1 MKNTSGLNISN
12 IIQELDEAVLHGD
25 LEKADELTAL
35 LYRLQDGKAADAAMP
50 DGFAKAI
57 ATGSKGGQKPMSKGM
72 KKLIYIAAA
81 AVLVTALS
89 VTALATDMFGLRSL
103 VIGSGTTDSTPP
115 DSAVAGDP
123 LPSAPPQDL
132 IVLQGYP
139 DSNEYK
145 ASREWNEFLAGY
157 DTDHAIL
164 NEVGNTLTEF
174 YDKYPMYLVYSQ
186 DMADKLEE
194 ITAKYSL
201 TLHRSMTIVGN
212 AEELYGVA
220 GTGRFLVPSDL
231 GGNAV
236 LGGYVYDDGTFHYDG
251 QAMLAGGT
259 IIGYQLGNYVK
270 GTFSDTYLNV
280 GDAGSYKEWAFTTT
294 SGLTVS
300 LALGADKALVIAEL
314 EDSFVTVNV
323 LAGTNADSQSVSGDI
338 SEDDLEAFANLFDFK
353 QIDMVQGK

>member
-1 MKNTSGLNISN
+1 MKNTSDPNISN
-12 IIQELDEAVLHGD
+12 LIQELDEAVLRGD
-25 LEKADELTAL
+25 PEKADALTSL
-35 LYRLQDGKAADAAMP
+35 LYRLQDGTEAEAVMP
-50 DGFAKAI
+50 AGFVQGI
-57 ATGSKGGQKPMSKGM
+57 TSNTKGDQKLMPRRM
-72 KKLIYIAAA
+72 KKLLYIAAA

-89 VTALATDMFGLRSL
+89 VTALATDIFGLRSL
-103 VIGSGTTDSTPP
+103 VIGSSVSTPP
-115 DSAVAGDP
+115 DSTATGDIT
-123 LPSAPPQDL
+123 LSAPPQDL

-139 DSNEYK
+139 DSPEYK
-145 ASREWNEFLAGY
+145 ASQEWHEFLAGY
-157 DTDHAIL
+157 DTDQAIL

-194 ITAKYSL
+194 ITVRYSL
-201 TLHRSMTIVGN
+201 TLHRSLTIVEN

-251 QAMLAGGT
+251 QAMLTGGT
-259 IIGYQLGNYVK
+259 MIDYQLGNYIK

-280 GDAGSYKEWAFTTT
+280 GDAGSYREWAFTTA

-300 LALGADKALVIAEL
+300 LALGEGKALVIAEL

-323 LAGTNADSQSVSGDI
+323 LAGTSQDSQFASGI
-338 SEDDLEAFANLFDFK
+338 ITEDDLEAFANLFDFR